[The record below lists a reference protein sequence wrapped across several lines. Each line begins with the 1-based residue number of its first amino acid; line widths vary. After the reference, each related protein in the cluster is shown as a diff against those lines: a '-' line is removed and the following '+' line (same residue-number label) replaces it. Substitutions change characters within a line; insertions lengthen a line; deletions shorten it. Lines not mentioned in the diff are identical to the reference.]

1 MYASPRLTTRRRLAE
16 VADEWTW
23 PCVFFFFFLCAF
35 VKEGLGDEGHLPRS
49 AFVTRPGWDKKK
61 KKRKKHR
68 SRRREG
74 KKRGEALSS
83 SSSSSSFLLARS
95 VWPAFVRHSGVIYHV
110 RDAWSSPCQGN
121 TTQPRRHRS
130 PGECVCESVCE
141 SVWVCVQGLSDYGMH
156 NTAQVWGKPVITPIG
171 EIARDPPFWFQLS
184 LFYTYFFSLLSLTAA
199 TCM

>member
-23 PCVFFFFFLCAF
+23 PCVFFFFFLVPSWKRGLETKVTYLALLLSP
-35 VKEGLGDEGHLPRS
+35 VKDE
-49 AFVTRPGWDKKK
+49 TKKK
-61 KKRKKHR
+61 KKKERKKHS
-68 SRRREG
+68 SRRQEG
-74 KKRGEALSS
+74 KKGGEVLS

-130 PGECVCESVCE
+130 PGECVC
-141 SVWVCVQGLSDYGMH
+141 VWVCVCRARPIMECIIRLRCEANLSSPPLARLRM
-156 NTAQVWGKPVITPIG
+156 TPSF
-171 EIARDPPFWFQLS
+171 DSNFLYFTLTFSSSS
-184 LFYTYFFSLLSLTAA
+184 LWPRLHACNL
-199 TCM
+199 CW

>member
-16 VADEWTW
+16 VADELTW
-23 PCVFFFFFLCAF
+23 PCVFFFFFLCLH
-35 VKEGLGDEGHLPRS
+35 ERGGWRRRS
-49 AFVTRPGWDKKK
+49 PTSLCFCHSSRTRQKKK
-61 KKRKKHR
+61 KKKERKKHS
-68 SRRREG
+68 SRRQEG
-74 KKRGEALSS
+74 KKGGEVL

-130 PGECVCESVCE
+130 PGECVCVS
-141 SVWVCVQGLSDYGMH
+141 VCVQGSSDYGMH

-171 EIARDPPFWFQLS
+171 EIAHDPLFWFQLS
-184 LFYTYFFSLLSLTAA
+184 LFYTYFFFLLSLTAA